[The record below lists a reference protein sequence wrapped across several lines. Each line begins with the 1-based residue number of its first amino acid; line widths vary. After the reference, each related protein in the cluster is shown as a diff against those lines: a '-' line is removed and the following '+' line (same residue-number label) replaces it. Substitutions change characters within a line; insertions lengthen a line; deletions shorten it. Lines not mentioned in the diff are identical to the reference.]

1 MKVPKLFLL
10 VTAFVAAALAT
21 ASGQQQQQQQ
31 KDESQSF
38 RFRTA
43 VELINVTVTVTDG
56 TGRFVPGLRREDF
69 RIFEDGVEQ
78 PVSHFSNDRVP
89 VSLGIALDTSGSMD
103 GDKMRAAR
111 TALNRFLFDLLDR
124 TDEVFLYRFD
134 SNPELVEGWTT
145 DRRRVSNELERMR
158 PKGGTAMYD
167 TVAEAIPMAQSG
179 THRKKALLVISDG
192 NDTSSRTEV
201 PDLKQMIRETE
212 VLVYAIGI
220 DGTGTQTGGTQS
232 PPSGGTYPGGPRNP
246 VPVPFPFPG
255 RRTPPIQPPPS
266 SPPGPSG
273 PSSRNARADD
283 RVNASALRELTDDSG
298 GRTEIIRSAMD
309 LDPATAGIADELSR
323 QYYLGYPA
331 KSKKDGRW
339 HSIEVRVRNASYR
352 VRARRGYVATP

>member
-31 KDESQSF
+31 QDESQSF

-56 TGRFVPGLRREDF
+56 TGRFVSGLRREDF

-145 DRRRVSNELERMR
+145 DRRRVSSELERIR

-167 TVAEAIPMAQSG
+167 TVAEAVPMAQSG

-220 DGTGTQTGGTQS
+220 DGTDTQMTGGSAERRRYAERTTQ
-232 PPSGGTYPGGPRNP
+232 PGSSA
-246 VPVPFPFPG
+246 VPVPRPAHAADSAAA
-255 RRTPPIQPPPS
+255 IS
-266 SPPGPSG
+266 
-273 PSSRNARADD
+273 AVRA
-283 RVNASALRELTDDSG
+283 VVS
-298 GRTEIIRSAMD
+298 
-309 LDPATAGIADELSR
+309 
-323 QYYLGYPA
+323 Q
-331 KSKKDGRW
+331 
-339 HSIEVRVRNASYR
+339 
-352 VRARRGYVATP
+352 RARRRPRQRLRLAGADRRQRRTHGDHSLGDGSGPGDCRDR